1 MTYTGVARRQWASL
15 VRTPLLGQL
24 SRVDLRVLTSGV
36 GFLRHGRSFLGAGR
50 RSDAPH
56 TVFLDELC
64 WVGARLGLEA
74 LYAVPELPTTSKEFH
89 FRLHFGFHAYTQPSL
104 RGIPE

>member
-1 MTYTGVARRQWASL
+1 MWVFYAMGA
-15 VRTPLLGQL
+15 P
-24 SRVDLRVLTSGV
+24 
-36 GFLRHGRSFLGAGR
+36 FLGRA
-50 RSDAPH
+50 AAATLH
-56 TVFLDELC
+56 TTVFLDELC

-74 LYAVPELPTTSKEFH
+74 LYAVPELPTTSKAFH